1 VKAGRFTLFFLTI
14 AAPLLCPARA
24 PAQTIP
30 HRPSPSIV
38 VLNSYHDGF
47 RWSDEETAGLLQRL
61 REVYPDVDLL
71 IEYMDAKRRPDERNA
86 ALVKDYLVRK
96 YRGFRPDIVVALDNP
111 ALEMLFRYHDE
122 LFSGVPIVFLGV
134 SDLASMIVPP
144 GVAVTG
150 VAEVTDL
157 VGTLHLAFS
166 LHPDA
171 RHVLIVSDDTTSGR
185 AVQREAEAEVRQF
198 ADRATFEFLPP
209 STWDEAV
216 ARISSL
222 SPDSLLMIL
231 SYATDRTGHALSL
244 SESTRVFTARCPV
257 PAYAL
262 HETRLGHGIV
272 GGMLLRGVEHGRRAG
287 DLALRVLD
295 GEPAPS
301 IPVDARSTSR
311 PLFDYREIVR
321 FHIPQHLLPRDSVI
335 INRPVNAFNQY
346 PLFSGIM
353 IGLVV
358 LLVILAS
365 LLAANV
371 FRLREAERGLTRSQ
385 ANLSALI
392 ESTGDSI
399 CSRDRDGALIA
410 FNSAFAR
417 IMREYSGAE
426 VKPGMRAVAYLPA
439 AGREAVEALTQ
450 RMLRD
455 GRAFDLY
462 EAEVGGQKRSLE
474 VSVHPIRAGGEVIGS
489 VESIRDVTER
499 VRSER
504 ALRESE
510 EKLLQAHKMEAVGRL
525 AGGIAH
531 DFNNLLTVIKAY
543 ADMALDAQSR
553 GAVIRDELHEIQLA
567 VSRAAA
573 LTGQLL
579 AFSRKQVL
587 QPTVF
592 NLNALIREMTKMLSR
607 VIGEDIDL
615 STSLD
620 PGLWNIHADQGQI
633 QQVILNLVLNARDA
647 MPSGGKLRIVTENMP
662 AATGA
667 SEGRSAATEQP
678 GGDTVALTVSDTGL
692 GMDKETLSRIFEPF
706 FTTKEEG
713 RGTGLGLSTA
723 YGVVQQSG
731 GTITCAS
738 TPSAGTSFR
747 IGFPRTEGREEA
759 PADVGGRAGVWTG
772 RGTILVA
779 EDEPA
784 VRAFVVATLT
794 RAGYTVR
801 QAEDGEEALKLLVSS
816 PERIDLLISDVV
828 MPRLGGKELSLRARE
843 VSPGSRILFI
853 SGYIGDAVAE
863 RGSAEDR
870 IRVLRKPF
878 GPRELLAEVRSI
890 LNGS

>member
-1 VKAGRFTLFFLTI
+1 M
-14 AAPLLCPARA
+14 AAALLLCSIPA
-24 PAQTIP
+24 PAETIP
-30 HRPSPSIV
+30 HRPSPSVV
-38 VLNSYHDGF
+38 VLNSYHHGF

-61 REVYPDVDLL
+61 REVYPDVDPL
-71 IEYMDAKRRPDERNA
+71 IEYMDAKRRPDQTNA

-111 ALEMLFRYHDE
+111 ALETLFRYHDD
-122 LFSGVPIVFLGV
+122 LFAGVPIVFMGV
-134 SDLASMIVPP
+134 SDFPSLSVPP
-144 GVAVTG
+144 GVSVTG

-157 VGTLHLAFS
+157 VGTLRVAFS

-171 RHVLIVSDDTTSGR
+171 RHVLMVSDDTTSGR
-185 AVQREAEAEVRQF
+185 AVQREAEAEVRLF
-198 ADRATFEFLPP
+198 AERATFEFLPP

-222 SPDSLLMIL
+222 PADSLLMIL

-244 SESTRVFTARCPV
+244 SESTRVFTARCPA

-295 GEPAPS
+295 GEPASS
-301 IPVDARSTSR
+301 IPVDVRSTSR

-321 FHIPQHLLPRDSVI
+321 FHIAQYLLPRDSVI

-358 LLVILAS
+358 LLVIFAS

-371 FRLREAERGLTRSQ
+371 FRLREAERELTRSQ

-392 ESTGDSI
+392 ENTGDFI

-410 FNSAFAR
+410 YNSAFAR
-417 IMREYSGAE
+417 TMREYSGTD
-426 VKPGMRAVAYLPA
+426 VRPGMRAAAYLPA
-439 AGREAVEALTQ
+439 AGREAVDALTQ

-455 GRAFDLY
+455 GKAFELY
-462 EAEVGGQKRSLE
+462 EAELGGRKRSLE
-474 VSVHPIRAGGEVIGS
+474 VSIHPIRAGGEVIGS

-510 EKLLQAHKMEAVGRL
+510 EKLLQARKMEAVGRL

-543 ADMALDAQSR
+543 ADIALDAKAR
-553 GAVIRDELHEIQLA
+553 GTAIRDELREIQLA

-592 NLNALIREMTKMLSR
+592 NLNALIREMAKMLSR

-647 MPSGGKLRIVTENMP
+647 MPSGGKLRIITENVPAP
-662 AATGA
+662 AAPSA
-667 SEGRSAATEQP
+667 VSEPPTREA
-678 GGDTVALTVSDTGL
+678 VALTVSDTGL

-713 RGTGLGLSTA
+713 KGTGLGLSTV

-731 GTITCAS
+731 GMITCTS
-738 TPSAGTSFR
+738 TPSAGTAFR
-747 IGFPRTEGREEA
+747 ISFPRTEGREEA
-759 PADVGGRAGVWTG
+759 LPEGAGRAGGLTG
-772 RGTILVA
+772 SGTVLVA

-794 RAGYTVR
+794 RAGYTVQ

-828 MPRLGGKELSLRARE
+828 MPWLGGKELSLRARE
-843 VSPGSRILFI
+843 VSPGSKILFI

-863 RGSAEDR
+863 RGSAEDS

-890 LNGS
+890 LNGG